1 MARSYCAGVRAHA
14 LPGNHPY
21 MQIWNG
27 TRFVE
32 INAKDLEEAKLRSFL
47 SVGARNNSLIDRI
60 LYLS

>member
-1 MARSYCAGVRAHA
+1 MARSYCAGVHAHA